1 MDYEELKG
9 KLRGIFVFP
18 TTPYN
23 DDATDVDE
31 EGIRR
36 NVRFLVDSGIKIVV
50 PCGGTGEFF
59 SLSVDEHDRIISA
72 VADECKGK
80 AMVIAG
86 IGHSTHVAVK
96 MAEHAESAG
105 CDAVMV
111 IPPSIHAS
119 DQGLYEHYKAIASSV
134 SIGVMIFRVPWG
146 APLSMELVTKL
157 ADIDN
162 IVAVK
167 EETGDIEWFRKLLKA
182 VGDKVVG
189 ICGVSEKVF
198 PYYYMVGARGTSTGI
213 AGFAPQL
220 SLKMYDA
227 LVNND
232 FATVLDLHK
241 KLMPLHDLRARHGN
255 AIPVVKAALDMLGLR
270 GGPVRLPLLPL
281 SPEDRKELQK
291 ILVELGILEPAGQV
305 KRGAEVTGGA

>member
-1 MDYEELKG
+1 MNYEALKE
-9 KLRGIFVFP
+9 KLKGIFVFP

-23 DDATDVDE
+23 ADATDVDE
-31 EGIRR
+31 EGARR
-36 NVRFLVDSGIKIVV
+36 NARFLVDNGIKIMV

-86 IGHSTHVAVK
+86 IGHSTHTAVK
-96 MAEHAESAG
+96 MAQHAESAG

-119 DQGLYEHYKAIASSV
+119 DDGLYGHYKAVASSV
-134 SIGVMIFRVPWG
+134 SIGVMVFRVPWG
-146 APLSMELVTKL
+146 APLSMDLVARL
-157 ADIDN
+157 AEIDN

-167 EETGDIEWFRKLLKA
+167 EETGDIEWLRRFLKA

-198 PYYYMVGARGTSTGI
+198 PYYYMIGARGTSTGI
-213 AGFAPQL
+213 AGFAPRL
-220 SLKMYDA
+220 SLAMYEA
-227 LVNND
+227 LVNRD
-232 FATVLDLHK
+232 FATVLDVHK
-241 KLMPLHDLRARHGN
+241 KLMPLHDLRGRHGN
-255 AIPVVKAALDMLGLR
+255 AIPAVKAALDMLGLR

-281 SPEDRKELQK
+281 SAEDREELRR
-291 ILVELGILEPAGQV
+291 ILAGLGILEPAGS
-305 KRGAEVTGGA
+305 R